1 MAELFQSV
9 VPGQTPP
16 NQAEVPLF
24 LAYHLHQAIPGVMR
38 ERTDNE
44 FFQLMTFIIKV
55 DFFSYDHKIVQLMF
69 LEDIVR
75 YAPYFI

>member
-1 MAELFQSV
+1 
-9 VPGQTPP
+9 
-16 NQAEVPLF
+16 
-24 LAYHLHQAIPGVMR
+24 MR